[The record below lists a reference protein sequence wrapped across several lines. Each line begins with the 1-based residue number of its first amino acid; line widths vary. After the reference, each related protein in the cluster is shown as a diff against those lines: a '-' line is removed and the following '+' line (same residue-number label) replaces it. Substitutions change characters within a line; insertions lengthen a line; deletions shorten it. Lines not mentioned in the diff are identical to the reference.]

1 MVKYKYGG
9 VYMYYIYI
17 FRVKT
22 DGKIIYVGSTRT
34 IGSRLNEHRRGMRE
48 KEREQPIHKYLKN
61 NNLKLITDVEFSV
74 IDYAESKKQA
84 LEKESYY
91 FNKYQKTLVN
101 IWDAEDRTETNS
113 PVRKPLVSAD
123 GKLSFASQRE
133 ASRYF
138 GISRYQVFQKVKA
151 GELIEVDVDGKFKNE
166 ATGEVFI
173 SAYQL
178 GKRYNLDSKR
188 LNELSKKGT
197 LIINGMT
204 IRKV

>member
-1 MVKYKYGG
+1 
-9 VYMYYIYI
+9 MYYIYI
-17 FRVKT
+17 FRVKK

-48 KEREQPIHKYLKN
+48 IEREQPIHKYLKN
-61 NNLKLITDVEFSV
+61 NNLSLITDVEISV
-74 IDYAESKKQA
+74 IDYAESKQQA

-166 ATGEVFI
+166 ETGEVFI

-188 LNELSKKGT
+188 LNELSKQGT

>member
-1 MVKYKYGG
+1 MNIGG

-17 FRVKT
+17 FRVKK

-48 KEREQPIHKYLKN
+48 IEREQPIHKYLKS
-61 NNLKLITDVEFSV
+61 NNLSLITDVEFSV
-74 IDYAESKKQA
+74 IDYAESKQEA

>member
-17 FRVKT
+17 FRVKK

-48 KEREQPIHKYLKN
+48 IEREQPIHKYLKN
-61 NNLKLITDVEFSV
+61 NNLSLITDVEFSV
-74 IDYAESKKQA
+74 IDYAESKQQA

-151 GELIEVDVDGKFKNE
+151 GELIEVNVDGKFKNE

>member
-1 MVKYKYGG
+1 
-9 VYMYYIYI
+9 MYYIYI
-17 FRVKT
+17 FRVKK

-48 KEREQPIHKYLKN
+48 IEREQPIHKYLKN
-61 NNLKLITDVEFSV
+61 NNLSLITDVEFSV
-74 IDYAESKKQA
+74 IDYAESKQQA

-188 LNELSKKGT
+188 LNELSKQGT

>member
-1 MVKYKYGG
+1 
-9 VYMYYIYI
+9 MYYIYI

>member
-1 MVKYKYGG
+1 
-9 VYMYYIYI
+9 MYYIYI
-17 FRVKT
+17 FRVKK

-48 KEREQPIHKYLKN
+48 IEREQPIHKYLKS
-61 NNLKLITDVEFSV
+61 NNLSLITDVEFSV
-74 IDYAESKKQA
+74 IDYAESKQEA

>member
-17 FRVKT
+17 FRVKK

-48 KEREQPIHKYLKN
+48 IEREQPIHKYLKN
-61 NNLKLITDVEFSV
+61 NNLSLITDVEISV
-74 IDYAESKKQA
+74 IDYAESKQQA

-188 LNELSKKGT
+188 LNELSKQGT

>member
-17 FRVKT
+17 FRVKK

-48 KEREQPIHKYLKN
+48 IEREQPIHKYLKN
-61 NNLKLITDVEFSV
+61 NNLSLITDVEFSV
-74 IDYAESKKQA
+74 IDYAESKQQA

-138 GISRYQVFQKVKA
+138 GISRYQVFQKVKV

-188 LNELSKKGT
+188 LNELSKQGT

>member
-17 FRVKT
+17 FRVKK

-48 KEREQPIHKYLKN
+48 IEREQPIHKYLKN
-61 NNLKLITDVEFSV
+61 NNLSLITDVEFSV
-74 IDYAESKKQA
+74 IDYAESKQQA

-188 LNELSKKGT
+188 LNELSKQGT

>member
-17 FRVKT
+17 FRVKK

-48 KEREQPIHKYLKN
+48 IEREQPIHKYLKS
-61 NNLKLITDVEFSV
+61 NNLSLITDVEFSV
-74 IDYAESKKQA
+74 IDYAESKQQA

-123 GKLSFASQRE
+123 GKLSFSSQRE

-151 GELIEVDVDGKFKNE
+151 GELIEVDVDGKFRNE

>member
-1 MVKYKYGG
+1 
-9 VYMYYIYI
+9 MYYIYI
-17 FRVKT
+17 FRVKK

-48 KEREQPIHKYLKN
+48 IEREQPIHKYLKSN
-61 NNLKLITDVEFSV
+61 DLSLITDVEFSV
-74 IDYAESKKQA
+74 IDYAESKQQA

-178 GKRYNLDSKR
+178 GKRYNVDSKR

>member
-17 FRVKT
+17 FRVKK

-48 KEREQPIHKYLKN
+48 IEREQPIHKYLKN
-61 NNLKLITDVEFSV
+61 NNLSLITDVEFSV
-74 IDYAESKKQA
+74 IDYAESKQQA

-151 GELIEVDVDGKFKNE
+151 GELIEVNVDGKFKNE

-188 LNELSKKGT
+188 LNELSKQGT

>member
-1 MVKYKYGG
+1 
-9 VYMYYIYI
+9 MYYIYI
-17 FRVKT
+17 FRVKK

-48 KEREQPIHKYLKN
+48 KEREQPIHKYLKS
-61 NNLKLITDVEFSV
+61 NNLSLLTDVEFSV
-74 IDYAESKKQA
+74 IDYAEGKQQA

-178 GKRYNLDSKR
+178 GKRYNVDSKR

>member
-1 MVKYKYGG
+1 
-9 VYMYYIYI
+9 MYYIYI
-17 FRVKT
+17 FRVKK

-48 KEREQPIHKYLKN
+48 IEREQPIHKYLKN
-61 NNLKLITDVEFSV
+61 NNLSLITDVEFSV
-74 IDYAESKKQA
+74 IDYAESKQQA